1 MKGDFHEWL
10 YHSMWF
16 EGSYKFLL
24 QLQQLLWMHSASKC
38 KPCPH
43 MKDCV
48 ADAYDNDRLSALLMP
63 QWSIVLRGFS
73 LSSSPNRKSV
83 HFNETIVAALDM

>member
-1 MKGDFHEWL
+1 
-10 YHSMWF
+10 
-16 EGSYKFLL
+16 
-24 QLQQLLWMHSASKC
+24 
-38 KPCPH
+38 

-48 ADAYDNDRLSALLMP
+48 ADAYDNDRLSALLML
-63 QWSIVLRGFS
+63 QWSIVLREFS